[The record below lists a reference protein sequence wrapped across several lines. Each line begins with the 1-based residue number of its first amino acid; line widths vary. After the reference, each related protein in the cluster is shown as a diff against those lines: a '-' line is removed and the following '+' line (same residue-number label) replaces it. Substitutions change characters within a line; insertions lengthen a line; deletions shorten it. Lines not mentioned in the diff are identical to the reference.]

1 MLMHIAFIVY
11 GAIETLTGGYLYDR
25 ILVEHLNR
33 QGHEVTVVPLAMR
46 SYLGRLGDNIGCA
59 SWKRIAACQCD
70 LLLQDELCHP
80 SLLALNHRLHRYSAI
95 PVVSVVHQVFC
106 DEPRHPLLN
115 RFFAMAEK
123 RYLDSVDGFVFNSRT
138 TQAIVAR
145 LSRNG
150 RPYVIAPPGG
160 DRLAE
165 RITLPAIKKKAFRPG
180 PLQLLFLG
188 NVLPRKGLLP
198 LIETL
203 AEIPQRHWRLEVV
216 GSLEMDARYLRAV
229 KTAIRNGG
237 LDAAVRLSGVMTGA
251 ALAKTLANSDLLC
264 MPYAYEGF
272 GIATLE
278 ALSMGVP
285 VVGSTAGATPDL
297 IRHEVNG
304 YLVKGNDPRGLISA
318 IQTFHA
324 DPVKR
329 YQMSKAAY
337 RRFHRHAT
345 WAESMGQVVVF
356 LEKMVAARSG

>member
-1 MLMHIAFIVY
+1 MRIAFIVY

-33 QGHEVTVVPLAMR
+33 RGHEVTVVSLAVR
-46 SYLGRLGDNIGCA
+46 SYLGRLSDNIGRA
-59 SWKRIAACQCD
+59 SWERIAACQYD

-80 SLLALNHRLHRYSAI
+80 SLLALNRRLQRHSAI

-160 DRLAE
+160 DRLDK
-165 RITLPAIKKKAFRPG
+165 RMTLPAIKKRALRAG

-188 NVLPRKGLLP
+188 NVIPRKGLLP
-198 LIETL
+198 LIEAL
-203 AEIPQRHWRLEVV
+203 AEIPRRYWRLDVV
-216 GSLEMDARYLRAV
+216 GSLEMDARYVRAV
-229 KTAIRNGG
+229 KTTIRNTG
-237 LDAAVRLSGVMTGA
+237 LDAVVRLSGVMTGT
-251 ALAKTLANSDLLC
+251 ALAEKLANSDLLC

-272 GIATLE
+272 GIVTLE
-278 ALSMGVP
+278 AQSMGVP
-285 VVGSTAGATPDL
+285 VIGSTEGATPDL

-304 YLVKGNDPRGLISA
+304 YLVKGNEPRGLKSA
-318 IQTFHA
+318 IQAFHA
-324 DPVKR
+324 DPGKR

-337 RRFHRHAT
+337 RRFHQHAT
-345 WAESMGQVVVF
+345 WAESMTQAAVF
-356 LEKMVAARSG
+356 LEKMVATPRA